1 MKKSILA
8 IRFIVLFL
16 SLTILFPSPLLADV
30 IGEFKDIRGNVS
42 LNRSKTILKPAVG
55 DNVQSKDMVA
65 TGDKSR
71 AKLLLSDES
80 LLSVGQNS
88 NLEITEYLL
97 DKSRRTSIISLKA
110 GSLHSKV
117 EKFLEPD
124 SKFEVHTPTAIAGAR
139 GTAWLTVIETINNV
153 IQSTVYAMEQSVAVF
168 NPAFPSQIVTVA
180 AGNFTTVAA
189 GLAPTIPAAF
199 APAAVQGFMGQIGLS
214 MPAGAGASTVGA
226 GAGIATA
233 GGIGA
238 GTIAAAVVGTA
249 VVAAG
254 IASASSSS
262 DSSPTTTT
270 TTHH

>member
-16 SLTILFPSPLLADV
+16 SLTILFSFPLFADV

-42 LNRSKTILKPAVG
+42 LNRSKTIIKPSVG
-55 DNVQSKDMVA
+55 DNIQSKDMVA

-97 DKSRRTSIISLKA
+97 DKSRRTSIISLKT

-199 APAAVQGFMGQIGLS
+199 APAAVQGFMGQIGFS
-214 MPAGAGASTVGA
+214 MPAGAGA

-262 DSSPTTTT
+262 DSGPTTTT